1 MSDDRKLLIRRAGS
15 AWIEPESSAYDNES
29 HLQEI
34 LATDPAQIPGV
45 DTGSLTA
52 TELLTGGGTS
62 TCAWSAATVRSRW
75 LSASSRQMATAAAW

>member
-34 LATDPAQIPGV
+34 LATFDRCG
-45 DTGSLTA
+45 
-52 TELLTGGGTS
+52 
-62 TCAWSAATVRSRW
+62 
-75 LSASSRQMATAAAW
+75 